1 MVQTGTRELCKDGN
15 AVRTAALVGLLAVLY
30 ILVAKVGLLLATV
43 GAQVTLVW
51 PPTGLALAAL
61 LLGGLRLWPGVALG
75 ATLVN
80 LSTGVSLATACGM
93 GTGNTLEAVLAVLLL
108 RRLDIQPS
116 LQRLRDVVALVA
128 LAAGVSTMASAT
140 IGVVSLVLGGV
151 LPWSAAPDAWGT
163 WWLGDALGNVLVA
176 PALLVW
182 ATLPIRS
189 LTPGRGG
196 EAALLLAATLG
207 ASLVIFEGW
216 IGRTTLSL
224 PLVYL
229 VFPLML
235 WAALRFG
242 PPGVVTLT
250 LLVSALALWSTAH
263 ASGPFGHGGPLRD
276 NLLHL
281 QLFMGVVGVTGLL
294 LASAVAER
302 ESALRRVRALNA
314 DLEQHVSA
322 RTAQLVAA
330 NNDLRASEG
339 RLRAHLAATPD
350 LQFTLNR
357 AGEYRSYHAPDPAA
371 LYRTPE
377 EFLGRDIHEVLPPA
391 LAEQTMQAIAQTLD
405 SGLMH
410 SFEYEL
416 PLGER
421 PAYFE
426 ARLVVSGPDEVLAT
440 VRDMTERR
448 EAEQALRAS
457 EERLRTVIGS
467 APVILFAL
475 DAAGVVTLCEGQR
488 LEALALEPGAVVG
501 QPIARLYRDD
511 PALCDAVR
519 RAMAGEPSAA
529 MSQVDGVTLDT
540 RLVAQRDERGE
551 VTSVIGV
558 TTDVTERVRAE
569 AAERAVQARD
579 EFLSVAAHELKT
591 PLTSL
596 RGFSQILLG
605 YLRDGRLAGPER
617 LQGMLRQLEG
627 QTEKLSRLVDH
638 LLDVTRLEAG
648 RLRLEPRATDL
659 AELARAV
666 ASMAQEQTSA
676 HTVEVVAP
684 LPVVA
689 WVDPLRLEQVL
700 TNLVDNA
707 IKYSPKGGVITLT
720 AVPEPTSEMVRLTVR
735 DQGLGIPSDHRA
747 HIFDRFYQAHASSY
761 RSGLGLGLY
770 ISHEIVALHGGQL
783 TAEFPPEGGSLFVL
797 RLPMGQSTAAQTPRE
812 EAGTHAKTG
821 FGGR

>member
-1 MVQTGTRELCKDGN
+1 MKDRS
-15 AVRTAALVGLLAVLY
+15 AVRPEVVAGLLALLY
-30 ILVAKVGLLLATV
+30 FLVARAGLLLATV

-108 RRLDIQPS
+108 RRLDVHPS

-128 LAAGVSTMASAT
+128 LAAGVSTGASAT
-140 IGVVSLVLGGV
+140 IGVASLVLGGV
-151 LPWSAAPDAWGT
+151 FPWSAVPDAWGT
-163 WWLGDALGNVLVA
+163 WWLGDALGDILVA
-176 PALLVW
+176 PALLIW
-182 ATLPIRS
+182 ATRPLRS
-189 LTPGRGG
+189 PPASRGG
-196 EAALLLAATLG
+196 EAALLLTATLV
-207 ASLVIFEGW
+207 ASLAIFGGW
-216 IGRTTLSL
+216 IGTTTVAL

-250 LLVSALALWSTAH
+250 LLVSALALWSTVH
-263 ASGPFGHGGPLRD
+263 SSGPFGHGGLLRD

-302 ESALRRVRALNA
+302 ESALRRVRALNV

-322 RTAQLVAA
+322 RTAQLVAT
-330 NNDLRASEG
+330 NNDLQASQD
-339 RLRAHLAATPD
+339 RLRALLAATPD
-350 LQFTLNR
+350 LQFTLSR
-357 AGEYRSYHAPDPAA
+357 AGEYRSYHAPNPAA

-377 EFLGRDIHEVLPPA
+377 EFLGRTIHEVMPPA
-391 LAEQTMQAIAQTLD
+391 FAEQTMQAIAQTLD

-440 VRDMTERR
+440 VRDMTVRR

-475 DAAGVVTLCEGQR
+475 DTAGVVTLCEGQG
-488 LEALALEPGAVVG
+488 LEALALEPDAVVG

-519 RAMAGEPSAA
+519 WALAGEPSAA

-540 RLVAQRDERGE
+540 RLVAQRDESGA
-551 VTSVIGV
+551 VTGVIGV

-605 YLRDGRLAGPER
+605 YLRDGRLAGPET
-617 LQGMLRQLEG
+617 LQRALHQIEG

-659 AELARAV
+659 AELVRVV
-666 ASMAQEQTSA
+666 AFMAQEQTSA

-707 IKYSPKGGVITLT
+707 VKYSPQGGVITLT
-720 AVPEPTSEMVRLTVR
+720 AAQEPMDEAVRLTVR
-735 DQGLGIPSDHRA
+735 DRGLGIPPDHRA
-747 HIFDRFYQAHASSY
+747 HIFDRFYQAHASSF

-783 TAEFPPEGGSLFVL
+783 TAEFPPEGGSLFIL
-797 RLPMGQSTAAQTPRE
+797 RLPMGQRTAVHALRE
-812 EAGTHAKTG
+812 EAGIHAKTSL
-821 FGGR
+821 GGR